1 LVDLIFALVH
11 LAGLL
16 AVLGYAVYSL
26 IQGNVLRFAAIVI
39 LLAAYYHFVLHKA
52 VLKEI
57 ARRRQL
63 KKGP

>member
-1 LVDLIFALVH
+1 MIDLIFALVH

-26 IQGNVLRFAAIVI
+26 VQGNVVRFAAIVI
-39 LLAAYYHFVLHKA
+39 LLAVYYHFVLHKA

-57 ARRRQL
+57 ARRRDL
-63 KKGP
+63 KRRT